1 MHVTMELLI
10 IFLEYKNESASDQ
23 THETETKEGL
33 KKDLQKKLGIIPLTK
48 ETLTSESLCQ
58 NLATRHFICAQMK

>member
-23 THETETKEGL
+23 TNETETKEGL
-33 KKDLQKKLGIIPLTK
+33 KKDLQKKLGIIPLK
-48 ETLTSESLCQ
+48 VP
-58 NLATRHFICAQMK
+58 